1 MSQPIPDQMQALLLE
16 AHREDVLEA
25 VRSLKVV
32 QRATPKP
39 AHGQV
44 LVKMDASPCNPSD
57 LLFLQGKYGT
67 GKTLPTVPGWE
78 GAGTVVASGGGLL
91 AWWLQGKRVACGNQ
105 DDRDGAWAQYMAANA
120 AECIPLKQGLTLE
133 QGATL
138 IINPLTAV
146 GLLATARKEGHAA
159 AVQTAGASQVGRMV
173 VRLAREAGYPLIS
186 VVRRDAQVELL
197 RKEGAEH
204 VLNSSDPDFAAQL
217 TSLCARLKATAAFEA
232 VAGDLTG
239 IALNAMPRGA
249 TAYVYGGLS
258 ETACGGVDP
267 LGLIFEDKQLRGF
280 FLGAWLKQ
288 QGALGILR
296 AAGRA
301 QKLIIEGQIGTQ
313 VQRRV
318 GLDGA
323 VEGLEHYAQNMTDG
337 KVLITPNG

>member
-1 MSQPIPDQMQALLLE
+1 MSQPISDQMQALLLE
-16 AHREDVLEA
+16 AHHDDVLEA

-173 VRLAREAGYPLIS
+173 VRLAKEAGYPLIS
-186 VVRRDAQVELL
+186 IVRRDAQVELL
-197 RKEGAEH
+197 KREGAAH
-204 VLNSSDPDFAAQL
+204 VLNSSNAGFVEQL
-217 TSLCARLKATAAFEA
+217 TDTCAKLQATAAFEA
-232 VAGDLTG
+232 VAGDMTG
-239 IALNAMPRGA
+239 IVLNAMPRGA
-249 TAYVYGGLS
+249 TAYVYGSLS
-258 ETACGGVDP
+258 ETACGGVEP
-267 LGLIFEDKQLRGF
+267 LGLVFEEKQLRGF
-280 FLGAWLKQ
+280 YLGGWLKQ
-288 QGALGILR
+288 QGSLGILR
-296 AAGRA
+296 AAGRV
-301 QKLIIEGQIGTQ
+301 QRMVMKRQIGTH
-313 VQRRV
+313 VERRV
-318 GLDGA
+318 GLEGA
-323 VEGLEHYAQNMTDG
+323 AAALEHYVQHMTDG
-337 KVLITPNG
+337 KVLIAPHG